1 MHRIA
6 EQTSPTTQRQQ
17 RGNAHVTRSNALE
30 RASDAKITRNTTF
43 ETSSNPGDHAR
54 YTSDK
59 MRTMTLR
66 LAIFMALVAAG
77 VLIAGCGESTPRGA
91 VHFLRTDDEVG
102 PVMEQYID
110 RGITR
115 AEDND
120 AKLVVIEL
128 DTPGGRE
135 DSMRDIVQRIER
147 AKVPVVVYV
156 YPDGGR
162 AASAGTFITMA
173 ANVAVMAPNTSI
185 GAASAI
191 NADGSDIGGTLGKKI
206 ENDAVSFIRGI
217 AELRGRNADW
227 GEQAVRNAISANQTE
242 AVNQNVVNFVA
253 NNETDLL
260 KTLQGAAPVLG
271 KAPNPPYA
279 GVVDAPQVRTN
290 MSVWEK
296 FLDVLADPT
305 LASILIGIG
314 FFGLVFELANPGLVF
329 PGVMG
334 LIALVLGFLGFG
346 TLEVHTA
353 GLVLIALALLF
364 FALELYLPSGG
375 VLGVGGIISLVLGA
389 IIAFHDTPASVHPSK
404 IVLIVLGFFI
414 VGMFVSIASGVARI
428 RKLAA
433 PMGTN
438 ELLGKVGIARTPL
451 TPEGFV
457 IVHGERWQAH
467 AQGESVQEGD
477 RVRIVG
483 AEGFRLQVQ
492 KEDER

>member
-1 MHRIA
+1 MRRI
-6 EQTSPTTQRQQ
+6 T
-17 RGNAHVTRSNALE
+17 V
-30 RASDAKITRNTTF
+30 
-43 ETSSNPGDHAR
+43 
-54 YTSDK
+54 
-59 MRTMTLR
+59 R
-66 LAIFMALVAAG
+66 LAFLLGFALLG
-77 VLIAGCGESTPRGA
+77 VLLSGCGESTPQGA
-91 VHFLRTDDEVG
+91 VHYLRTDREVG

-115 AEDND
+115 AEENGG
-120 AKLVVIEL
+120 KLVVIEI

-135 DSMRDIVQRIER
+135 DSMRAIVQRIER
-147 AKVPVVVYV
+147 AKVPIVVYV
-156 YPDGGR
+156 YPAGGR

-227 GEQAVRNAISANQTE
+227 AEQAVRDAISANQTD

-253 NNETDLL
+253 DNETDLL
-260 KTLQGAAPVLG
+260 KTLEGAPPVLG
-271 KAPNPPYA
+271 KAPSPAYT
-279 GVVDAPQVRTN
+279 GLIGAPVVRTN
-290 MSVWEK
+290 MTFWEK

-314 FFGLVFELANPGLVF
+314 FFGLIFELANPGLIF

-334 LIALVLGFLGFG
+334 LIAMVLGFLGFG
-346 TLEVHTA
+346 TLEVETA
-353 GLVLIALALLF
+353 GLVLIALALVF

-375 VLGVGGIISLVLGA
+375 VLGIGGIIALVLGA
-389 IIAFHDTPASVHPSK
+389 IIAFHDTPASVHPSR
-404 IVLIVLGFFI
+404 IVLAVIGFLI
-414 VGMFVSIASGVARI
+414 VGMFVSLASGVARI

-433 PMGTN
+433 PMGTT
-438 ELLGKVGIARTPL
+438 ELLGKIAVARTPL

-457 IVHGERWQAH
+457 VVRGERWQAH
-467 AQGESVQEGD
+467 AEGPSVQEGD

-483 AEGFRLQVQ
+483 AEGFRLQVE

>member
-1 MHRIA
+1 
-6 EQTSPTTQRQQ
+6 
-17 RGNAHVTRSNALE
+17 
-30 RASDAKITRNTTF
+30 
-43 ETSSNPGDHAR
+43 
-54 YTSDK
+54 
-59 MRTMTLR
+59 
-66 LAIFMALVAAG
+66 
-77 VLIAGCGESTPRGA
+77 
-91 VHFLRTDDEVG
+91 
-102 PVMEQYID
+102 
-110 RGITR
+110 
-115 AEDND
+115 
-120 AKLVVIEL
+120 
-128 DTPGGRE
+128 
-135 DSMRDIVQRIER
+135 
-147 AKVPVVVYV
+147 
-156 YPDGGR
+156 
-162 AASAGTFITMA
+162 
-173 ANVAVMAPNTSI
+173 
-185 GAASAI
+185 
-191 NADGSDIGGTLGKKI
+191 
-206 ENDAVSFIRGI
+206 
-217 AELRGRNADW
+217 
-227 GEQAVRNAISANQTE
+227 
-242 AVNQNVVNFVA
+242 
-253 NNETDLL
+253 
-260 KTLQGAAPVLG
+260 
-271 KAPNPPYA
+271 
-279 GVVDAPQVRTN
+279 